1 MKVLHSWTQHS
12 NYYGE
17 DTFKFILEDKMGSK
31 IHCTCK
37 RVFLARVKKLH
48 VGQWMFLENFS
59 FYPATGMY
67 RPTSHK
73 YKMSITW
80 NSIVTNSIRTTC
92 EVRLI
97 DHNKESSSEDVST
110 SFSKHKEG
118 DADLNDM
125 NSTSKKLCAKN
136 IKMGKTDED

>member
-1 MKVLHSWTQHS
+1 MEVLHSWTQHS

-31 IHCTCK
+31 IHCT
-37 RVFLARVKKLH
+37 
-48 VGQWMFLENFS
+48 S
-59 FYPATGMY
+59 TGMY